1 MKINWDPLFND
12 ILKLGM
18 REVAGY
24 IRISHPLGWCLWYGG
39 PGNEG
44 QWSSAVEMRGGGM
57 SLTNK
62 TSLFFHVELLRPISW
77 GGHPQIVS
85 LGEALPLGLVG
96 GHSSNCS
103 KMEPEASGPAGDS
116 KGSLVFKLSGHYLE
130 LLSNI
135 VHHTNLTV
143 YKWHVLIILQVNE
156 PKPVCKEDH
165 LIHRLSFILPL

>member
-1 MKINWDPLFND
+1 MFTSPSKSACKTLWKSCVEHHTFFRSALEYPLPCKPYCVRINWDPLFND

-18 REVAGY
+18 REVAGC
-24 IRISHPLGWCLWYGG
+24 ISHPLGWCLWYGG

-44 QWSSAVEMRGGGM
+44 QWSSAVEMRDSGM

-135 VHHTNLTV
+135 DCTSH
-143 YKWHVLIILQVNE
+143 
-156 PKPVCKEDH
+156 
-165 LIHRLSFILPL
+165 